1 MKTVL
6 FLTPEDSRT
15 GSTLI
20 LTRFLQ
26 WLKSQENLPFKPAVL
41 IRKRMRTQGA
51 STVPPEAFGEF
62 MKFPEPQ
69 DLPCRIRAL
78 PAVYRLYRACALRKL
93 RSKIEGLNVGLI
105 ISNSIVNGEMLQFLS
120 FLECP
125 VWTYSL
131 ESSYYLDRLKPEHAD
146 DFRKRTSLFAAP
158 SRLAGQ
164 ALASRLSIPA
174 EKIETLYPPA
184 PLSGAVAGASREEV
198 RSRAGFPADCLLVAA
213 CGTISW
219 RKGTDLFIQ
228 TARRIREKAKKP
240 VYFLWVGGH
249 HEGAAVPYEI
259 LYDIKRAGLEDA
271 VKCTGYVLDAREYL
285 AAVDVFLLTSRE
297 EPFGLVCLE
306 AGLEGKPIVCFRGS
320 GGAEEFVEDDA
331 GFCVPYLDTETMA
344 QKTVQLLEEDN
355 LRRRLGERAR
365 EKVLQRHTAEPVYQR
380 ILKCIHETLDRISG
394 K

>member
-6 FLTPEDSRT
+6 FPTPEDSRT

-26 WLKSQENLPFKPAVL
+26 WLKAQGDLSFKPVVL

-51 STVPPEAFGEF
+51 STVSPEAFGEL
-62 MKFPEPQ
+62 MKFPEAL
-69 DLPCRIRAL
+69 DLTSWARSL
-78 PAVYRLYRACALRKL
+78 PGVYRPYRACALRKL
-93 RSKIEGLNVGLI
+93 RSQIEGLNVGLI
-105 ISNSIVNGEMLQFLS
+105 ISNSIVNGEMLEFLS

-131 ESSYYLDRLKPEHAD
+131 ESSSYLDRLRPAHAD

-158 SRLAGQ
+158 SRMAGQ
-164 ALASRLSIPA
+164 ALASRLSISA

-184 PLSGAVAGASREEV
+184 PLSSAGARASREDV
-198 RSRAGFPADCLLVAA
+198 IARAGFPADCLLVVA

-228 TARRIREKAKKP
+228 TARTIREKAKKP
-240 VYFLWVGGH
+240 VCFLWVGGH
-249 HEGAAVPYEI
+249 HEAEAVPYEI
-259 LYDIKRAGLEDA
+259 LYDIRRSGLEGA

-285 AAVDVFLLTSRE
+285 AAADVFLLPSRE

-306 AGLEGKPIVCFRGS
+306 AGLEGKPIVCFQGS

-331 GFCVPYLDTETMA
+331 GFCVPYLDTGMMA
-344 QKTVQLLEEDN
+344 QKTVQLLEQDD

-365 EKVLQRHTAEPVYQR
+365 EKVLQRHTAEPVYKR
-380 ILKCIHETLDRISG
+380 ILKCIHEALDRIPG